1 MRSVS
6 DKRRSANATRAS
18 LTAPE
23 DPEKQFVI
31 LGNRLSID
39 FANTTSTSA
48 RLGGNLQT
56 WDDLVDFLFA
66 TRLVDRN
73 RSMSLKQLGRDSSGE
88 TQELVRVAL
97 QLRDSLRS
105 TFEAMAMRARINPS
119 WVHPINQ
126 ILQLTDGHD
135 ELQELIP
142 ADRAAGRWAL
152 QFVAREQR
160 LEWLLAAIARS
171 AAEIISEGPDA
182 PVRICANPQCGL
194 FFYDT
199 SRTGKRRWCSMA
211 VCGNRHKVAG
221 HAKRLATAAADGK
234 RRDRPANR
242 RGKT

>member
-6 DKRRSANATRAS
+6 DKRRPANTARAS
-18 LTAPE
+18 LTALADSE
-23 DPEKQFVI
+23 EQFVI

-39 FANTTSTSA
+39 FANTTSASDHP
-48 RLGGNLQT
+48 GGNLRA

-73 RSMSLKQLGRDSSGE
+73 RSMSLKQLGRDSPGE

-135 ELQELIP
+135 ELQELTP
-142 ADRAAGRWAL
+142 ADQAAGRWAL

-182 PVRICANPQCGL
+182 PVRMCANPQCGL

>member
-6 DKRRSANATRAS
+6 DKRRPANTARAS
-18 LTAPE
+18 LPALAASE
-23 DPEKQFVI
+23 EQFALLV
-31 LGNRLSID
+31 NRLSIN
-39 FANTTSTSA
+39 FANTPSGSDH
-48 RLGGNLQT
+48 LGGNLRAE
-56 WDDLVDFLFA
+56 DDLVHFICA
-66 TRLVDRN
+66 SRLVDRI
-73 RSMSLKQLGRDSSGE
+73 RSMSLKQLGRDSPGE

-126 ILQLTDGHD
+126 ILQFTDGHD
-135 ELQELIP
+135 ELQELTP
-142 ADRAAGRWAL
+142 ADQAAGRWAL

-171 AAEIISEGPDA
+171 AAGIISEGPDA
-182 PVRICANPQCGL
+182 PVRMCADPQCGL

-221 HAKRLATAAADGK
+221 HARRLAAAAADGE
-234 RRDRPANR
+234 RRARPASR
-242 RGKT
+242 KGKT